1 MDGMMSANADFIMI
15 CYVQVILDRII
26 KVDKNIMNVISK
38 TKYVFSTKL
47 NVTTGQLQKKLALA
61 PLYSL
66 FFFLGLFIIISII
79 QGEFGSSTFK
89 EFLGIFLAYSIGIL
103 LVYFIITYIF
113 IYALQLLLIK
123 CNRLNLWFILGSA
136 ITLTLFFSSIIFLV
150 TSLDLGI
157 RGFNLGVVVF
167 IGFFAI
173 SFAVMYWFLLLIQH
187 RKNLAVYA
195 QKT

>member
-79 QGEFGSSTFK
+79 QGEFGSSAFK
-89 EFLGIFLAYSIGIL
+89 ELLGIFLAYSIGIL

-113 IYALQLLLIK
+113 IYALQL
-123 CNRLNLWFILGSA
+123 LNLWFILGSA

-187 RKNLAVYA
+187 RKNLAVHA

>member
-1 MDGMMSANADFIMI
+1 MI
-15 CYVQVILDRII
+15 CYVPVILDRII
-26 KVDKNIMNVISK
+26 KVDKNNMTVISK
-38 TKYVFSTKL
+38 IIKIFSKKL
-47 NVTTGQLQKKLALA
+47 EVTPLQIQNKLALA
-61 PLYSL
+61 PLYS
-66 FFFLGLFIIISII
+66 FFLFLGLFIIISMI
-79 QGEFGSSTFK
+79 QGEFGSSAFK
-89 EFLGIFLAYSIGIL
+89 ELLSIFLAYSIGIL

-157 RGFNLGVVVF
+157 RGFNLGVVAF

-187 RKNLAVYA
+187 RKNLAVHS
-195 QKT
+195 QET